1 MKLQRWAQDSQPH
14 RGSGYMARHQAGAWA
29 RYSDLAP
36 LLAALE
42 KADGALEECLL
53 LLPFSRA
60 DDGDLEKRVEADAL
74 TRPHAERV
82 LRARAALAA
91 IKEVR
96 GA

>member
-1 MKLQRWAQDSQPH
+1 MIRYTFGDWAGYQDD
-14 RGSGYMARHQAGAWA
+14 GGEYVTYADVEA
-29 RYSDLAP
+29 LVVP
-36 LLAALE
+36 LLAVLE
-42 KADGALEECLL
+42 KAEGALEECLL

-96 GA
+96 DAG